1 MPATLGTAVVVGG
14 TSSAE
19 VTARDA
25 TVDCGMLGNNA
36 AAATED
42 APVCDWD
49 VSTEAETQT

>member
-14 TSSAE
+14 TDSAK

-25 TVDCGMLGNNA
+25 TVDWGMLGNDA

-42 APVCDWD
+42 APVCVWD
-49 VSTEAETQT
+49 VSTEAEKQT

>member
-25 TVDCGMLGNNA
+25 TVDSGMLGNDA

-49 VSTEAETQT
+49 VSTEAEKQT

>member
-14 TSSAE
+14 TDSAE

-25 TVDCGMLGNNA
+25 TVDCGMLGND